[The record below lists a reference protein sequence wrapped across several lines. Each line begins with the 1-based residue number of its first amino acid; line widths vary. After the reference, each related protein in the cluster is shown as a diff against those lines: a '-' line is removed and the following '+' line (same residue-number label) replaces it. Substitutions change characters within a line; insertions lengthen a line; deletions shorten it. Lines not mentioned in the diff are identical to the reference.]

1 MCFANTG
8 PTKAG
13 TGCCGSPN
21 DNVINGLAG
30 LYGANSSVS
39 RANGER
45 SLSGLPV
52 PCGVRDEAVIAIIEM
67 PALRGGLLAR
77 RGPPIEDQ
85 NHHRYGEVK
94 TRLTIG
100 PRGLS
105 SLYFPRKR
113 KGPQLALEPLNGQGI
128 AGYVPE
134 PELWVRPRG
143 IAPRENSHIVSAFAV
158 IGDVETLAF
167 LFDRGTQADHDV
179 DG

>member
-8 PTKAG
+8 PTKVG

-21 DNVINGLAG
+21 DNVIKGLAG

-45 SLSGLPV
+45 SLSGLPAPLPV
-52 PCGVRDEAVIAIIEM
+52 SCGVRDEAVIAMVEM
-67 PALRGGLLAR
+67 PAPLGGRVAR

-100 PRGLS
+100 SRGS
-105 SLYFPRKR
+105 
-113 KGPQLALEPLNGQGI
+113 
-128 AGYVPE
+128 
-134 PELWVRPRG
+134 
-143 IAPRENSHIVSAFAV
+143 
-158 IGDVETLAF
+158 
-167 LFDRGTQADHDV
+167 
-179 DG
+179 